1 MRVPLPVGGGPRRFF
16 VITVCFFMKPC
27 YHGSEPRGSANFTGQ
42 VWIMARA
49 DSYDT
54 MNLSELAGN
63 TPSESRL

>member
-1 MRVPLPVGGGPRRFF
+1 
-16 VITVCFFMKPC
+16 MKPC